1 MLSHMVIAFQR
12 TGKPFLKL
20 LYLAAVGE
28 VCVSPHNTCLQYLL
42 SVSLIMTTMAGVR
55 WYLIVVM
62 LKITNRLYLLDKFS

>member
-1 MLSHMVIAFQR
+1 MVIAFQR
-12 TGKPFLKL
+12 TGKPFPKL
-20 LYLAAVGE
+20 LYLAAMGE
-28 VCVSPHNTCLQYLL
+28 VCVSPYNTCHQYLI

>member
-1 MLSHMVIAFQR
+1 MVIAFQR

-20 LYLAAVGE
+20 LYLAAAGE
-28 VCVSPHNTCLQYLL
+28 VCVSLHNTCLQYLL

-55 WYLIVVM
+55 WYLIVEM